1 MPDSGGGSAGRRR
14 VLCFQGCFQTSASV
28 LGERG
33 LQSAGMGKQ
42 ERHTRGTGFPISLP
56 GPPAGAPSGSPR
68 PPTPLAVCRGAHH
81 LAPSLGHLAS
91 SQDPPPVR
99 PPSWPCSRSRARSP
113 LKGQAPPPLGWAVP
127 TPFSSSLLCQDG
139 GERAPGPPRGSAHSC
154 PGRCSQRRCR
164 PCSVANP
171 GWSPRPPL
179 PWKMHPQPAP
189 CPPSQEL
196 QPLTAPSLT
205 NTHAQGGRG
214 SPPAPPPP
222 RRAGDG

>member
-1 MPDSGGGSAGRRR
+1 MPDSGGGSAGQRR

-33 LQSAGMGKQ
+33 LQSAGVGRQ
-42 ERHTRGTGFPISLP
+42 ERHTRGTGLPISLP
-56 GPPAGAPSGSPR
+56 GTPAGAPSGSPR
-68 PPTPLAVCRGAHH
+68 SPTPLGWATRCGLAACREAHH

-91 SQDPPPVR
+91 SQDPPPAR

-154 PGRCSQRRCR
+154 PGRCCQHRCR

-179 PWKMHPQPAP
+179 P
-189 CPPSQEL
+189 
-196 QPLTAPSLT
+196 
-205 NTHAQGGRG
+205 
-214 SPPAPPPP
+214 
-222 RRAGDG
+222 